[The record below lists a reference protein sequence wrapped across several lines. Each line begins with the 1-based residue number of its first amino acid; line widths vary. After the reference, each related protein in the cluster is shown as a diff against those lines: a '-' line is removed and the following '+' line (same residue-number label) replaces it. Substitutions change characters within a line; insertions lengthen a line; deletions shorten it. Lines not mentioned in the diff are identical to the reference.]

1 MDYKQYLPDVVIKIN
16 ADGFG
21 KTCMFIS
28 FKVTKGITFL
38 RHIGIPT
45 CRLDYVQEKLF
56 SLVFRFY
63 AQLKPSNAV

>member
-16 ADGFG
+16 AVGFG
-21 KTCMFIS
+21 SWFS
-28 FKVTKGITFL
+28 SKVTKGITFL

-45 CRLDYVQEKLF
+45 CRLDYVQENLF